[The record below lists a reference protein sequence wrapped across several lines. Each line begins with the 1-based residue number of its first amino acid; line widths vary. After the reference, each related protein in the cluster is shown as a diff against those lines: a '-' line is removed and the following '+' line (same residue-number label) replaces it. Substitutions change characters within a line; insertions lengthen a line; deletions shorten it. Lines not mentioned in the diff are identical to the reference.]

1 MYPRLVLTTL
11 CGLLILPGLGT
22 AQTQGGPRLDSDHQ
36 QVFQS
41 LEDSQWVRL
50 AGSGLSRREGR
61 VLEASPTELVLS
73 PEPQPLR
80 VPATSIDTLWVR
92 KHSAVRGGI
101 IGGLVLGAMGAIV
114 GASIG
119 EEGGDD
125 YNPAFWSLIFGGGGA
140 VGGGLLGALVGST
153 IPRWDASIREEA

>member
-1 MYPRLVLTTL
+1 MHPTLAITAL
-11 CGLLILPGLGT
+11 CGLLILPGPGT
-22 AQTQGGPRLDSDHQ
+22 AQTQGGPRLDNDRQ
-36 QVFQS
+36 EVFES

-50 AGSGLSRREGR
+50 AGPGLSRREGR
-61 VLEASPTELVLS
+61 VLEVSPTELVLS

-101 IGGLVLGAMGAIV
+101 IGGLLLGAVGAIV

-125 YNPAFWSLIFGGGGA
+125 YNPGFGALVLGGGGL
-140 VGGGLLGALVGST
+140 VGGGLLGALVGSG
-153 IPRWDASIREEA
+153 IPRWHRRHP

>member
-1 MYPRLVLTTL
+1 MYRTL
-11 CGLLILPGLGT
+11 ALITFCGLLILPGIST
-22 AQTQGGPRLDSDHQ
+22 AQNRGGPRLDSDHP

-50 AGSGLSRREGR
+50 VGSGLSRREGR
-61 VLEASPTELVLS
+61 VLEVSPTEVVLS

-80 VPATSIDTLWVR
+80 VSATSIDTLWVR

-101 IGGLVLGAMGAIV
+101 VGGVLLGALGAVV

-153 IPRWDASIREEA
+153 IPRWDRQYP